1 MKFLTAL
8 LVLISAQVFAV
19 EIGETAPNFTLD
31 GTKDHVSLSDYHG
44 KIVVLEWLNHG
55 CPFIRKHYD
64 SKNMQTLQRK
74 YTAKDIVWLSII
86 SSAPGK
92 QGHVDKKGVEKEMK
106 ENDSGATHVLLDPT
120 GKVGKLYEA
129 KTTPH
134 MYIISQKGEL
144 VYQGAIDNRPDADQ
158 DSIAS
163 AKNYVAEA
171 LDQLLSKQKIK
182 VAKTKAYG
190 CQVKYQ

>member
-8 LVLISAQVFAV
+8 LVLISVQALAV
-19 EIGETAPNFTLD
+19 EIGATAPDFTLN
-31 GTKDHVSLSDYHG
+31 GTKDNVSLSDYKG

-64 SKNMQTLQRK
+64 SKNMQNLQKK
-74 YTAKDIVWLSII
+74 YTAKDVVWLSIV

-92 QGHVDKKGVEKEMK
+92 QGHVNKEGAEKDMK
-106 ENDSGATHVLLDPT
+106 ENNSKATHVLLDPT

-134 MYIISQKGEL
+134 MYIINQKGEL
-144 VYQGAIDNRPDADQ
+144 VYQGAIDNRPDADK

-163 AKNYVAEA
+163 AQNYVAEA
-171 LDQLLSKQKIK
+171 LDQLLSNQKIK
-182 VAKTKAYG
+182 IAKTKAYG
-190 CQVKYQ
+190 CQVKYP